1 MLLYLNGKWV
11 GREGWSRPPSPS
23 SLTSSI
29 STQLTSDL
37 RISQVYLQGILVI
50 LALCQL
56 QETLNFSPLH
66 QWQCRD
72 ISFALLLFSLSNFFR
87 IFTSVWTDNLSMSM
101 EHMNCLAVTRTG
113 INFPARNIF
122 SHFMLIPPGLCTS
135 ICQILFV
142 QKNCEE
148 LSVAHLTC
156 LALHAAA
163 VAAASV

>member
-1 MLLYLNGKWV
+1 MGSGLEGKAGVDHPPPPPSQAPSPPNSHLIWEFHKSTYKAYWWFWLFVNYRKLLISLLCLNGSV
-11 GREGWSRPPSPS
+11 EISR
-23 SLTSSI
+23 L
-29 STQLTSDL
+29 
-37 RISQVYLQGILVI
+37 
-50 LALCQL
+50 LCHFFFIKFPQ
-56 QETLNFSPLH
+56 NFYV
-66 QWQCRD
+66 CVK
-72 ISFALLLFSLSNFFR
+72 LS
-87 IFTSVWTDNLSMSM
+87 DNLSMSM
-101 EHMNCLAVTRTG
+101 EHMNCLAETRTG